1 MTPEDRNKRDLPEVV
16 ADILIEQQAIRAT
29 LGQMQQQLDRHE
41 RLLELQYEQQQ
52 LMFGQMQRQ
61 YEQQQ
66 RFNEQ
71 QQRFNEQQQRFNEQ
85 QQQFNEH
92 IQQQL
97 DQLIHG
103 FNGMTNAILDAM
115 NRQTDRYN
123 LTADTSQRQQT
134 DIVDLQQRVG
144 TLEQKIDRQA
154 S

>member
-66 RFNEQ
+66 
-71 QQRFNEQQQRFNEQ
+71 
-85 QQQFNEH
+85 QFNEH

-123 LTADTSQRQQT
+123 MTADTSQRQQT

>member
-1 MTPEDRNKRDLPEVV
+1 MTPEDRNKRDLPEIV
-16 ADILIEQQAIRAT
+16 ADILLEQQATRAT

-52 LMFGQMQRQ
+52 LMYEQMQRQ
-61 YEQQQ
+61 
-66 RFNEQ
+66 
-71 QQRFNEQQQRFNEQ
+71 NEQQQRFNEQ
-85 QQQFNEH
+85 QQQFNGQF
-92 IQQQL
+92 QQQL

-123 LTADTSQRQQT
+123 LTADTSQQQQT
-134 DIVDLQQRVG
+134 DIVNLKQRVDI
-144 TLEQKIDRQA
+144 LEQKTDRKA